1 MASSVASTFD
11 QRQFTDSAGRPL
23 ALLFTVT
30 IFWSSA
36 LLFLLEP
43 MFAKMILP
51 VFGGSPA
58 VWNPSMVFF
67 QVALFL
73 LRLQPLCCTT
83 TPGTIRLDSF
93 NCSVHA
99 PVRAPHRDSI
109 CRQSEYGGKPPRDR
123 SCDDCGKQ
131 HWASLLYG
139 CGKCD
144 FATEMALAN
153 KPPRRI

>member
-1 MASSVASTFD
+1 MHGQCRPPLSSAFHCHNLLVIGPPVSLGTD
-11 QRQFTDSAGRPL
+11 VRKDDSADFWR
-23 ALLFTVT
+23 FTRGLEHVDGVL
-30 IFWSSA
+30 SGSA
-36 LLFLLEP
+36 FP
-43 MFAKMILP
+43 
-51 VFGGSPA
+51 G
-58 VWNPSMVFF
+58 
-67 QVALFL
+67 

-99 PVRAPHRDSI
+99 PFRAPHRDSI

-139 CGKCD
+139 CGKCA